1 MYTEVLYARIND
13 RHKVLI
19 LVHYCRTY
27 SDQVIGLEQLPVLVT
42 KFSEIKMD
50 ISLSKT

>member
-13 RHKVLI
+13 RHKVL
-19 LVHYCRTY
+19 VHYCRTY
-27 SDQVIGLEQLPVLVT
+27 SDQVIGLEPLPVLVT

-50 ISLSKT
+50 ISLIKT